1 MKFETPQ
8 SMKLEHKELHAE
20 LEKATKEPGE
30 IGKAANKVAKVLHAH
45 FVSEEEYAMPPLS
58 LLKQI
63 ASGNLTQEMSE
74 VLNMTDKLKSNLSQM
89 LDEHKEIVKALNEL
103 ETASSN
109 SNKLEY
115 VHFCEKLKLHAQTEE
130 EVMYPAS
137 ILIGEYIKSKLKIR

>member
-58 LLKQI
+58 ILRQI
-63 ASGNLTQEMSE
+63 TSGNLTREMSE
-74 VLNMTDKLKSNLSQM
+74 VLEMTEKLKSNLPQM
-89 LDEHKEIVKALNEL
+89 LDEHKEIVKALTEL

-109 SNKLEY
+109 ENRLEY

-137 ILIGEYIKSKLKIR
+137 ILVGEFIKIKLPAH